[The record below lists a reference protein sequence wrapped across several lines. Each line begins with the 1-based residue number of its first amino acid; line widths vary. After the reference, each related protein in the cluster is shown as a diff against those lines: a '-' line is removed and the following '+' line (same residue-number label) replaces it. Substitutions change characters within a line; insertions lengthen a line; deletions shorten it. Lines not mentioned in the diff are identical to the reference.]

1 MAVRAVLTFAQEGGG
16 PGMNVPRVPAR
27 GTHPVGSPVD
37 DVSAPVPAAPRPGR
51 SGTVLIVAT
60 YAAAYL
66 VVGLM
71 SLWGNT
77 NATHPQ
83 ALTGSAWLDAW
94 IRYDSGWYLS
104 IAQDGYSF
112 ATDRQS
118 PVAFFPAYPMLIRA
132 LAPLVGSAAWAGHVI
147 TVACGL
153 GSALLFGSWVRA
165 RLAKAARWTTVALL
179 LLYPYAVFLYGAVYG
194 DALFLLCVL
203 GAFTLVE
210 RRKYAAA
217 GLIGAVATAGRPV
230 GVAIVAGLL
239 VRVLEQ
245 QAQDQAALAAPERGT
260 DIVPPARRSVTP
272 GQLWRAVSTLR
283 PRQWFVVL
291 SLAGIGGWC
300 WYLWRTFGDPLA
312 FLTAEATWSQGAGPK
327 TWSKWAF
334 FGAILKDPLD
344 IRIVLGAQALVSL
357 GAVLLLRQVWRRF
370 GWGYLAYCLVVL
382 GIPLVGTKDFLG
394 CGRYV
399 MAAFPVLAA
408 GGALL
413 ADPARARWVRPVAL
427 TCSATAMLVATY
439 FFGEGILIS

>member
-1 MAVRAVLTFAQEGGG
+1 
-16 PGMNVPRVPAR
+16 MNVPRVPAR
-27 GTHPVGSPVD
+27 GTDPAGSPVD
-37 DVSAPVPAAPRPGR
+37 HVSAVASEAPRAGR
-51 SGTVLIVAT
+51 WGTVRTVAAF
-60 YAAAYL
+60 AAAYL
-66 VVGLM
+66 VVGLT
-71 SLWGNT
+71 SLWGNA

-118 PVAFFPAYPMLIRA
+118 PVAFFPAYPLLVRG
-132 LAPLVGSAAWAGHVI
+132 LAPLVGSAALAGHLL

-153 GSALLFGSWVRA
+153 GSALLFASWVRA
-165 RLAKAARWTTVALL
+165 RLAKRARWTAVALL

-194 DALFLLCVL
+194 DALFLLCVV
-203 GAFTLVE
+203 GAFAFVE
-210 RRKYAAA
+210 RRWYAAA

-245 QAQDQAALAAPERGT
+245 QALDRAAAAAPG
-260 DIVPPARRSVTP
+260 P
-272 GQLWRAVSTLR
+272 GPDELAR
-283 PRQWFVVL
+283 PRRPVALSQLGRVVPTLQARQWLVLL
-291 SLAGIGGWC
+291 SLGGIAGWC
-300 WYLWRTFGDPLA
+300 WYLWRTFGDPFA
-312 FLTAEATWSQGAGPK
+312 FLTAEATWSQAAGPK

-334 FGAILKDPLD
+334 FGAILKDPME
-344 IRIVLGAQALVSL
+344 IRFVLGAQALVSL

-408 GGALL
+408 AGALV
-413 ADPARARWVRPVAL
+413 ADPARARWVRPVVL
-427 TCSATAMLVATY
+427 TGSATAMLVATY